1 MCCGILLTLAA
12 GVLEAGGWVVIT
24 VTDIP
29 DAVPV
34 GQPVTLTYAVRQHG
48 SRLLGGLT
56 GRVEARNGPTVI
68 RLAALPAPEPGH
80 YTATLTLPSAGD
92 WTVDIAS
99 GFGGQYDA
107 ARITL
112 QALDHDRPAP
122 VLSETERGRR
132 LFAAKGCITCHVHE
146 NVDGR
151 STAAGPALTA
161 RKYETEYLTRFLA
174 HPSGARAEGEMPDLK
189 LDAEEIGRLVAFIN
203 AGSRLAAARA
213 W

>member
-12 GVLEAGGWVVIT
+12 GVLQAGGWVVIT

-48 SRLLGGLT
+48 SHLLGGLT
-56 GRVEARNGPTVI
+56 GRVEARSGPRVI
-68 RLAALPAPEPGH
+68 RLATLPASERGH
-80 YTATLTLPSAGD
+80 YTATLTLPSVGD

-112 QALDHDRPAP
+112 QAVDQGRPAP
-122 VLSETERGRR
+122 ALSDAEGGRR

-146 NVDGR
+146 RVDGR
-151 STAAGPALTA
+151 SIAAGPALTA
-161 RKYETEYLTRFLA
+161 RKYEPEYLTRFLA
-174 HPSGARAEGEMPDLK
+174 HPSSARADGEMPDLK
-189 LDAEEIGRLVAFIN
+189 LDAREIGRLVAFIN
-203 AGSRLAAARA
+203 AGSGLAASRA